1 MTMTFLQFMEG
12 LSLALVLLTPLLFC
26 YQFLYLFLPLFGKR
40 KLPEAKAMR
49 KYAILIAARNE
60 EAVLPHLLD
69 SIRAQDYPQE
79 LITMF
84 VVADNCTDNTAKVAA
99 EHGAMVYERF
109 NKEKVGK
116 GYALNFLLNHVKG
129 DYGYDAFDAYL
140 IFDADN
146 LLHKDYIRRM
156 NEMPDAGYEAFCGY
170 RNTKNF
176 GNNWIT
182 SGYGLW
188 YLHESTHL
196 NRSRM
201 YLGTGCAVNGT
212 GFGFTRELLKR
223 IGSWDFFTLTED
235 LEFNNWCASN
245 QVKIGYCHDAV
256 LYDEQPLTFP
266 QSWRQRIRWTQGGI
280 QVSLKYVG
288 KIIPGIFRRNWSGF
302 TCYEQLTLSMWGF
315 AWGTLVGMLS
325 FGLILT
331 KFQWL
336 PLTFIGAMTLIGSYM
351 GMFWVGLLTMFTE
364 RNRIRATTAQKVRS
378 VFTFPLFMMTFV
390 LTTVAAFFKK
400 CEWTPIEHTVAISA
414 EELV

>member
-1 MTMTFLQFMEG
+1 MTFLQFMEG
-12 LSLALVLLTPLLFC
+12 LSLVLALLTPLLFC

-40 KLPEAKAMR
+40 KLPEAKTMR

-69 SIRAQDYPQE
+69 SIRAQNYPQE

-99 EHGAMVYERF
+99 EHGAVVYERF

-116 GYALNFLLNHVKG
+116 GYALNFLLNNVKS

-146 LLHKDYIRRM
+146 LLHKDYIKRM
-156 NEMPDAGYEAFCGY
+156 NGMPEAGYEAFCGY

-201 YLGTGCAVNGT
+201 FLGTGCAVNGT

-266 QSWRQRIRWTQGGI
+266 QSWKQRIRWTQGGI

-288 KIIPGIFRRNWSGF
+288 KIIPGIFRRNWSGY

-325 FGLILT
+325 FGLILS

-336 PLTFIGAMTLIGSYM
+336 PLTLIGAMTLVGSYM
-351 GMFWVGLLTMFTE
+351 GMFWVGLLTMLTE
-364 RNRIRATTAQKVRS
+364 RKRIHATTAQKVRS